1 MNIMLASVMERISEI
16 GLRKAIGA
24 RKNDIIFQFVA
35 EATIISITG
44 GFIGILLGVILAAI
58 ITSTTGI
65 LTIVSMLSIIISFGV
80 AATVGIIFGLMPA
93 RKAASQDPVT
103 SLRHE

>member
-1 MNIMLASVMERISEI
+1 LNILVF
-16 GLRKAIGA
+16 
-24 RKNDIIFQFVA
+24 NDIIFQFVA